1 MPRVAKGHIEQ
12 LPSGSFR
19 VSVYAGMDPLTRR
32 AIRLKATVKT
42 EQQAHIELGRL
53 LKEASEGRTPESGAT
68 VAKLMDEY
76 AAVAEWDVST
86 RQTNEGFIRRTIKP
100 ALGPMKVRKV
110 RGPILDKL
118 YAELK
123 RCGDLP
129 CTGRPFIEHRNVPVL
144 TVNPRDRRPAWQQ
157 VAATLTEAI
166 RSGTL
171 APGDEL
177 PSITEVNALQGIG
190 TGVIRHALETL
201 ASDGLIIVRHG
212 RAAVVAGEPSSDPRL
227 SRRRPGPGHDCRLA
241 GCRPHVCHPMKPS
254 TIRGIHSV
262 LSGAFAGRATV
273 GMD

>member
-32 AIRLKATVKT
+32 AIRLKSTVKT
-42 EQQAHIELGRL
+42 EQQAQIELGRL

-123 RCGDLP
+123 RCGDLS
-129 CTGRPFIEHRNVPVL
+129 CTGRPFTEHRNVPVL
-144 TVNPRDRRPAWQQ
+144 AINPRDRRPAWQQ
-157 VAATLTEAI
+157 VAATLTAGYPV
-166 RSGTL
+166 RGPR
-171 APGDEL
+171 PG
-177 PSITEVNALQGIG
+177 
-190 TGVIRHALETL
+190 R
-201 ASDGLIIVRHG
+201 
-212 RAAVVAGEPSSDPRL
+212 RAAVDHRAERSAGHRH
-227 SRRRPGPGHDCRLA
+227 RRRPARPGGARRGRPDHRPA
-241 GCRPHVCHPMKPS
+241 RPHLG
-254 TIRGIHSV
+254 RR
-262 LSGAFAGRATV
+262 GRAQQ
-273 GMD
+273 